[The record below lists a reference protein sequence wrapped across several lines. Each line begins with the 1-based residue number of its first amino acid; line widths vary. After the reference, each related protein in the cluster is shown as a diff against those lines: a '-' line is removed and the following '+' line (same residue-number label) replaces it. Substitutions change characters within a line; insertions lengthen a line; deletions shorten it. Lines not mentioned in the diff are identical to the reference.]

1 MKIINKA
8 RGTGKTVELIHVS
21 DITGARII
29 TSNSMQADF
38 IKQKAEELG
47 CNIPL
52 PLTIKEV
59 KGMKESSITIP
70 YLIDDLDRTLDY
82 ILKDY
87 FKHDIL
93 AVTMS
98 VGQEQVK

>member
-1 MKIINKA
+1 MNIINRP

-21 DITGARII
+21 DATGARII

-52 PLTIKEV
+52 PLTIQEV
-59 KGMKESSITIP
+59 KGRKE
-70 YLIDDLDRTLDY
+70 
-82 ILKDY
+82 
-87 FKHDIL
+87 
-93 AVTMS
+93 
-98 VGQEQVK
+98 

>member
-1 MKIINKA
+1 MKIINKP
-8 RGTGKTVELIHVS
+8 RCSGKTIELIHVS
-21 DITGARII
+21 DATGARII

-59 KGMKESSITIP
+59 KGRRESSLTIP
-70 YLIDDLDRTLDY
+70 YLIDDLDCTLDY

-93 AVTMS
+93 AVTMNI
-98 VGQEQVK
+98 E

>member
-8 RGTGKTVELIHVS
+8 RGTGKTVGLIHTSEV
-21 DITGARII
+21 TGARII

-59 KGMKESSITIP
+59 SETKESSTTIP
-70 YLIDDLDRTLDY
+70 YLIDDLDCILDY
-82 ILKDY
+82 ILNDY

-98 VGQEQVK
+98 VGQESVK